1 VTIKVLRTHTIEA
14 KAMSVN
20 ISTKTRHIPQRGK
33 WGRLF
38 QTYLPDDFLPHDIE
52 NYSLRFDFTIRDDM
66 DLDNCLKCVVDELQ
80 KKYGFNDNKI
90 RHFVAY
96 KQEVENNTVA
106 DIGVDERYLIKISLT
121 ERILYDDSDQ
131 QNTNRSKELPHYTER
146 YVRTTDEDYQN
157 FCKWAT
163 NSKKS
168 KS

>member
-1 VTIKVLRTHTIEA
+1 
-14 KAMSVN
+14 
-20 ISTKTRHIPQRGK
+20 
-33 WGRLF
+33 
-38 QTYLPDDFLPHDIE
+38 
-52 NYSLRFDFTIRDDM
+52 M

-131 QNTNRSKELPHYTER
+131 QNTDRSRELPHYTER

>member
-1 VTIKVLRTHTIEA
+1 
-14 KAMSVN
+14 MSVN

-33 WGRLF
+33 WGKLF

-52 NYSLRFDFTIRDDM
+52 NYSLRFNFTIRDDM

-90 RHFVAY
+90 RDFVAY

-106 DIGVDERYLIKISLT
+106 DIGVDERYLIKISLI

>member
-1 VTIKVLRTHTIEA
+1 MTIKVLRTHTIEA

-33 WGRLF
+33 WGWLF

-52 NYSLRFDFTIRDDM
+52 NYSLRFGFTIRDDM

-90 RHFVAY
+90 RHFDAY

-106 DIGVDERYLIKISLT
+106 DNGVDERYLIKISLT